1 MRRTAALFVSV
12 AALLALLPVGAQAA
26 TSDSIQKE
34 MDRVAAAYGKVQTQL
49 AQTEARQTALEKEA
63 EDAER
68 IVNQKAE
75 ALKLRAGYMYKTGGF
90 SNLMGQLLTSNS
102 LGTFIKRMHYISVLG
117 SSDAELVD
125 EVVVNQARAD
135 EIRSQ
140 LAAAEQRQETL
151 AGRLRSQREALEDRY
166 AEVRKAEEGR
176 RRAAQEQLRTK
187 KIADQATRR
196 RLEAT
201 AKGETPS
208 KVGSAGRFSKF
219 TLPIAGAS
227 GFANTW
233 GAPRSGGRRHQG
245 TDVMAPCGARV
256 VAVTDGVITRT
267 MSHGNGGIMAY
278 MRANNGDVFLYS
290 HLRGYAAGISAGR
303 RVSAGELIGSNGNT
317 GNARGGPCHVH
328 FEWHPG
334 GGRPVNPYPLL
345 ASAR

>member
-1 MRRTAALFVSV
+1 MRKAGALVTAI
-12 AALLALLPVGAQAA
+12 AALLALLPAGAQAA
-26 TSDSIQKE
+26 SSDSIQKE
-34 MDRVAAAYGKVQTQL
+34 MDRVAAAYGKVETQL
-49 AQTEARQTALEKEA
+49 AQTEARQAALEKERA
-63 EDAER
+63 EADT
-68 IVNQKAE
+68 IVSQKAE
-75 ALKLRAGYMYKTGGF
+75 ALKARAGYMYKTGGF

-102 LGTFIKRMHYISVLG
+102 LGTFIKRMHYISILG
-117 SSDAELVD
+117 SSDSELVD
-125 EVVVNQARAD
+125 QVIVNQGRAD
-135 EIRSQ
+135 QIREQ
-140 LAAAEQRQETL
+140 LAATERRQETL
-151 AGRLRSQREALEDRY
+151 ADRLKSQREALEDRY
-166 AEVRKAEEGR
+166 ADVKKAEEAR

-187 KIADQATRR
+187 KITDQNKRR
-196 RLEAT
+196 QLEAT
-201 AKGETPS
+201 AKGATPS

-219 TLPIAGAS
+219 TLPVAGGS

-233 GAPRSGGRRHQG
+233 GAARSGGRRHQG

-256 VAVTDGVITRT
+256 VAVTDGVITRL

-290 HLRGYAAGISAGR
+290 HLRGYAGGVAPGK